1 MNVYLLASASINPVT
16 ELPDTTLPAAI
27 ACGEGNRRIAR
38 EPDYKK
44 YILDANI
51 RRRMSRVMKMGVAAA
66 MQCLSQ
72 SGRQPGAIITATGL
86 GCLNDTEKFLKNII
100 ENGEHL
106 LNPTPFTQST
116 FNTIGAQAAIVL
128 KNTNYNTTYVHRGF
142 SFENALL
149 DAMMKIRDGEAA
161 QVLVESYEE
170 QTDTSFKIMERL
182 GFWRHGAVCGEG
194 VQCFILSAQPGAAG
208 KVRLKDVLCVFGGEP
223 QTLKEK
229 LSLFLRKNGL
239 HPGEV
244 DVLLSGKSGR
254 DSRCPYYQMA
264 EEVFHTASVAVYKP
278 FFGDY
283 PTVSSLALWLAARVI
298 TQQQLPGW
306 LSDAPPQQINRMVIY
321 NHFNG
326 KNHSFLLV
334 EKEEVEG

>member
-16 ELPDTTLPAAI
+16 ELPDALLPAAV
-27 ACGEGNRRIAR
+27 ARPEGNRRPAR
-38 EPDYKK
+38 EPDYKR
-44 YILDANI
+44 YIPDANI

-72 SGRQPGAIITATGL
+72 TGRQPDAIITATGW
-86 GCLNDTEKFLKNII
+86 GCLSDTEKFLKNMI
-100 ENGEHL
+100 ENNEYL

-128 KNTNYNTTYVHRGF
+128 KNTNYNITYVHRGF

-161 QVLVESYEE
+161 QVLVESYDEY
-170 QTDTSFKIMERL
+170 TGALFKIMERM

-194 VQCFILSAQPGAAG
+194 VQCFVLSAQPGAAG
-208 KVRLKDVLCVFGGEP
+208 KVRLRDVQCVFSGDL
-223 QTLKEK
+223 QTVKEQ
-229 LSLFLRKNGL
+229 LALFLRKHRL
-239 HPGEV
+239 HPEEV
-244 DVLLSGKSGR
+244 DVLLSGKNGN
-254 DSRCPYYQMA
+254 DCPCPYYQMA
-264 EEVFHTASVAVYKP
+264 EKFFPTAAVAEYKP

-283 PTVSSLALWLAARVI
+283 PTASSLALWLAGRLI
-298 TQQQLPGW
+298 MQQQTPEW
-306 LSDAPPQQINRMVIY
+306 LSDAPPKQINRIVIY
-321 NHFNG
+321 NHYKK

-334 EKEEVEG
+334 EKEQ